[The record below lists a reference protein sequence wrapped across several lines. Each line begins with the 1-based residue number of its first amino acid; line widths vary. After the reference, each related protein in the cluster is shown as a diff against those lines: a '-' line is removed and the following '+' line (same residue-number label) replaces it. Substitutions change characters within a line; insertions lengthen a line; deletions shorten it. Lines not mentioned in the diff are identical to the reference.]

1 MKKRSKRYLQLQEKI
16 NKSNYVAEEA
26 VNLVKE
32 ISTANFNE
40 SVDVNA
46 NLNIDPKYADQQ
58 LRATLILPEGTGQV
72 KKIAALVD
80 EDQFEQAKNEWE
92 KAQQT
97 VKTINEQAEV
107 TIQQVQSQ
115 LNDQF
120 SQDIKKLEQTKQLT
134 IQFEKQKILL
144 QIRQQISQLAFKQA
158 NQKIQLKL
166 VNPDVQRKLIDQKI
180 NLLNTIE

>member
-1 MKKRSKRYLQLQEKI
+1 MLSLIDTNTQSGFHASFLGQTIGLNTNILEINLINLVIVISVVIYFGGEFLDSLLTTRKNSILQSLQEIENRSKQT
-16 NKSNYVAEEA
+16 
-26 VNLVKE
+26 KE
-32 ISTANFNE
+32 
-40 SVDVNA
+40 
-46 NLNIDPKYADQQ
+46 
-58 LRATLILPEGTGQV
+58 
-72 KKIAALVD
+72 
-80 EDQFEQAKNEWE
+80 QFEQAKNEWE